1 MQNMHLYN
9 MNDKPIGNRGEI
21 IIYRAEDNTV
31 QLAVRMENETV
42 WLTASQM
49 AMLFDRDVKT
59 IRKHIN
65 NALREELDK
74 SLVVANFAS
83 TKKYGR
89 REGFTQQKE
98 EIIYNLDVIIS
109 VGYRVK
115 SQRGVQFRQWAN
127 RILKDYLVKGF
138 AVNEKLR
145 REQLSD
151 LRQLVQIVGRTVQ
164 SKAVESVD
172 ETQAIFDVVLDYTY
186 ALDTLDNYDYERLTV
201 KETTPEERFHATYE
215 NAMQTIAALR
225 EKFGGSTL
233 FGNEK
238 DDSFKSSIGQIY
250 QTFGGKD
257 LYPSVEEKAAML
269 LYLVTKNHSFS
280 DGNKRIAATL
290 FLWFLNNNG
299 ILYRED
305 GTKRLADN
313 TLVALTLMI
322 AESRTEE
329 KDTMVKVVVN
339 LIGAGVWS
347 MQIKANSEG
356 NKFLQMFPYWVI
368 AYGVSLALL
377 CPVAFFSIWEHNI
390 DFILMCVVLSIALV
404 FALLI
409 IAAFVV
415 AIIKKQ
421 YRNAGRIVGIG
432 VLLIIYTFIVSL
444 FAGMGEGAFDN
455 FGKRHPIPEGMEY
468 EETNVAEGWYSC
480 FRTQQEW
487 EWNLSLYGIFT
498 SDG

>member
-1 MQNMHLYN
+1 
-9 MNDKPIGNRGEI
+9 MNEKPIENRGEI

-31 QLAVRMENETV
+31 QLDVRMENETV
-42 WLTASQM
+42 WLSQQQM
-49 AMLFDRDVKT
+49 VQLF
-59 IRKHIN
+59 N
-65 NALREELDK
+65 
-74 SLVVANFAS
+74 S
-83 TKKYGR
+83 TKQNISLHIGNIF
-89 REGFTQQKE
+89 REGELRKE
-98 EIIYNLDVIIS
+98 ATVKEYLTVQTEGNRQICRKVLYYNLDIIIS

-127 RILKDYLVKGF
+127 RILKDYLVKGY
-138 AVNEKLR
+138 AINEKLR
-145 REQLSD
+145 CEQLSD

-164 SKAVESVD
+164 SKAVESAD

-339 LIGAGVWS
+339 LIN
-347 MQIKANSEG
+347 QKN
-356 NKFLQMFPYWVI
+356 
-368 AYGVSLALL
+368 
-377 CPVAFFSIWEHNI
+377 
-390 DFILMCVVLSIALV
+390 
-404 FALLI
+404 
-409 IAAFVV
+409 
-415 AIIKKQ
+415 
-421 YRNAGRIVGIG
+421 
-432 VLLIIYTFIVSL
+432 
-444 FAGMGEGAFDN
+444 
-455 FGKRHPIPEGMEY
+455 
-468 EETNVAEGWYSC
+468 
-480 FRTQQEW
+480 
-487 EWNLSLYGIFT
+487 
-498 SDG
+498 